1 MPKGLRRDTVQGSW
15 GCFPGVTLLMG
26 YGSTGRGRRETC
38 MWGTRRDAEK
48 VAGSMGYRSGGG
60 GGLKNYWSLN
70 ARRRILEREVEICFS
85 WALILKGHNYRIQVS
100 PTLLVSYLGIIFSKS
115 FSSSEC
121 LPLYSFNTNGISCG
135 AFKRNIAKECPEVVI
150 ELLSQVYLTLSSLFY
165 SWKKLHTHTETH
177 AHTHQDICL
186 VTKGQNTGNGGC
198 WKFWTVVLL
207 AHCWFWCRLGRMA

>member
-1 MPKGLRRDTVQGSW
+1 MFPRSDSPDGLWKHRPRKERNVHVRNEEGCWKG
-15 GCFPGVTLLMG
+15 
-26 YGSTGRGRRETC
+26 GRIDR
-38 MWGTRRDAEK
+38 
-48 VAGSMGYRSGGG
+48 
-60 GGLKNYWSLN
+60 GLKNYWSLN